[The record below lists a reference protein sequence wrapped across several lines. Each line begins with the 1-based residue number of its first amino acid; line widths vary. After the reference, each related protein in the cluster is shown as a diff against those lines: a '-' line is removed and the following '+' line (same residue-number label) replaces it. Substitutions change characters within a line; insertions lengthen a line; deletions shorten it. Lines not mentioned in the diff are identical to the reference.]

1 MESTGKRERVHLSEQ
16 TALQLIEKGREDW
29 VVRREDTVEAK
40 GKGKMATYWLKL
52 ASGDP
57 TSESVAAS
65 SEVGDEKTHIPSGLI
80 EESEWNVEMPASK
93 TNNFECRNERL
104 AQWNSDLLLELLQRV
119 VTRRAALQTSDI
131 VTPPASQMHLM
142 AMAKAIGDGTMVVE
156 EVVEVIDM
164 PEFVCANDVMEAEL
178 SEVVVAQLRAFVA
191 KIASMYNDNPCKAQ
205 STRFNVHFKSLM
217 LTCAHLSLCR
227 NQSTILSM

>member
-29 VVRREDTVEAK
+29 VVRREDTVDAK

-57 TSESVAAS
+57 TAESVAAS
-65 SEVGDEKTHIPSGLI
+65 SEVGDVKTHCPNGHI
-80 EESEWNVEMPASK
+80 EESEWNVEMPVSK
-93 TNNFECRNERL
+93 TKNSECRNERL
-104 AQWNSDLLLELLQRV
+104 AQWNSDLLMELLQRV
-119 VTRRAALQTSDI
+119 VTRRAALQSSDI
-131 VTPPASQMHLM
+131 VTPSASQTHLT
-142 AMAKAIGDGTMVVE
+142 AMAKAIGDGAMVVE

-164 PEFVCANDVMEAEL
+164 PEFVCANNVKEAEL
-178 SEVVVAQLRAFVA
+178 SDVVVAQLRAFVA

-205 STRFNVHFKSLM
+205 STRFI
-217 LTCAHLSLCR
+217 A
-227 NQSTILSM
+227 